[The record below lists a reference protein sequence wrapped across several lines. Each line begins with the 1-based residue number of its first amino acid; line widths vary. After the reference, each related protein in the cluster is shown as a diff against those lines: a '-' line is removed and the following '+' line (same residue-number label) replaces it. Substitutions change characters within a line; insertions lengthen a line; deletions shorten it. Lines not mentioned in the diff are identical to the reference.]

1 MLYVAKLPHRYN
13 FVTKLLSVTQI
24 TKPNFKPSAAYERL
38 LPVGQTVL
46 YMKQVT
52 VWRAAA
58 ELGVTEIIR
67 TASGS
72 FCQINR
78 IQHSLDVYD

>member
-1 MLYVAKLPHRYN
+1 MLHVSKLLYHYS

-24 TKPNFKPSAAYERL
+24 IKRNIKPSATYERL

-52 VWRAAA
+52 VWRTAA
-58 ELGVTEIIR
+58 ELGVTEM
-67 TASGS
+67 AFG
-72 FCQINR
+72 N
-78 IQHSLDVYD
+78 H